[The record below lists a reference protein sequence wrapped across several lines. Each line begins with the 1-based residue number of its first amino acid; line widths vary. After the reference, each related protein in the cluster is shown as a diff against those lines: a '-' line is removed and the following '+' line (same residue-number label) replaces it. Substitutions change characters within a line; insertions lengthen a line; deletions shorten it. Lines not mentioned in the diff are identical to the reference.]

1 MADLTGQVALV
12 TGAARGQGR
21 SHALALAEAGADVI
35 AVDACR
41 DVGTAP
47 YPLATRADLDATA
60 KDVEGLGRKV
70 IAVECDVRDGA
81 ALDDA
86 VRRGAAELGRIDV
99 LVANA
104 GIWAL
109 GRLWEITDDQ
119 WQEMIDINLTG
130 AWRSVKAVAPTMI
143 EQGSGSIVLTSS
155 VNGFEAGAGMT
166 HYVAA
171 KHGVLGLMRNAA
183 IELGPYNVRC
193 NAVCPGIVDTKM
205 NDWQGAYDMMAGRE
219 GGTPQDR
226 RDNAYGWSAIAGRGL
241 LEPGT
246 VSRSVVF
253 LASDDARDIT
263 GVALPVDGGHAVL
276 PGSNPN
282 PVREL
287 PARES

>member
-1 MADLTGQVALV
+1 MPDLTGHVAFV

-21 SHALALAEAGADVI
+21 SHALALAEAGADII
-35 AVDACR
+35 AVDVCH
-41 DVGTAP
+41 DVDTAP
-47 YPLATRADLDATA
+47 YPLATRAELDATA
-60 KDVEGLGRKV
+60 KEIESLDRRVV
-70 IAVECDVRDGA
+70 AVECDVRDSAGLEA
-81 ALDDA
+81 A
-86 VRRGAAELGRIDV
+86 VSRGVAELGRIDI

-109 GRLWEITDDQ
+109 GRLWEITEGQ
-119 WQEMIDINLTG
+119 WQEMLDINLTG
-130 AWRSVKAVAPTMI
+130 AWRSLKAVVPVMI
-143 EQGSGSIVLTSS
+143 EQKSGAIVLTSS

-183 IELGPYNVRC
+183 VELGEYNIRC

-205 NDWQGAYDMMAGRE
+205 NDWQGAYDMMAGQP

-226 RDNAYGWSAIAGRGL
+226 RHNAYGWSALAGRGL
-241 LEPGT
+241 LSPNSI
-246 VSRSVVF
+246 SRAVVF

-287 PARES
+287 

>member
-1 MADLTGQVALV
+1 MPDLTGHVAFV

-21 SHALALAEAGADVI
+21 SHVLALAKAGADIV
-35 AVDACR
+35 ALDRCR
-41 DVGTAP
+41 DVDTAP
-47 YPLATRADLDATA
+47 YPMATRAELDALV
-60 KDVEGLGRKV
+60 KEVEGLGRRV
-70 IAVECDVRDGA
+70 VAAECDVRDGA
-81 ALDDA
+81 GLADA
-86 VRRGAAELGRIDV
+86 VARGVAELGPIDI

-109 GRLWEITDDQ
+109 GKLWEITEAQ

-130 AWRSVKAVAPTMI
+130 VWRTVKAVVPTMI
-143 EQGSGSIVLTSS
+143 EHKRGSIVLTSS

-166 HYVAA
+166 HYVSA

-183 IELGPYNVRC
+183 IELGPYNIRC

-205 NDWQGAYDMMAGRE
+205 NDWQGAYDMMAGGP

-226 RDNAYGWSAIAGRGL
+226 WHNAYGWSALAARGL
-241 LEPGT
+241 LDPDT

-276 PGSNPN
+276 PGVNPN
-282 PVREL
+282 PIREL
-287 PARES
+287 

>member
-1 MADLTGQVALV
+1 MPDLTGQVAFV

-21 SHALALAEAGADVI
+21 SHALALAEAGADII
-35 AVDACR
+35 AVDLCR
-41 DVGTAP
+41 NVGTAP
-47 YPLATRADLDATA
+47 YALASPADLEATA
-60 KDVEGLGRKV
+60 KEIEGLDRRV
-70 IAVECDVRDGA
+70 IAVECDVRDSSG
-81 ALDDA
+81 LDDA
-86 VRRGAAELGRIDV
+86 VRRGVAEFGRIDI

-109 GRLWEITDDQ
+109 GRLWEIAEDQ
-119 WQEMIDINLTG
+119 WQEMLDINLTG
-130 AWRSVKAVAPTMI
+130 AWRSVKAVVPTMI
-143 EQGSGSIVLTSS
+143 EQKRGAIVLTSS

-183 IELGPYNVRC
+183 VELGPYNIRC
-193 NAVCPGIVDTKM
+193 NAICPGIVDTKM
-205 NDWQGAYDMMAGRE
+205 NDWPGAYDMMAGHP

-226 RDNAYGWSAIAGRGL
+226 QQNAYGWSALAGRGL
-241 LEPGT
+241 LTPSSM
-246 VSRSVVF
+246 SRSVVF

-282 PVREL
+282 PVRDL
-287 PARES
+287 